1 MTSIGQMNDIFKQL
15 EECIKKCDSLSQDIK
30 VIKKGH
36 KQEVDATILAVKNGT
51 SMPISFQEI
60 YAITQATFA
69 AEESMNTGLTIQL
82 HHHK

>member
-1 MTSIGQMNDIFKQL
+1 VFCEGKTAIMNNFTSVVFGSG
-15 EECIKKCDSLSQDIK
+15 KKSKTQSYNG
-30 VIKKGH
+30 KKGH

-82 HHHK
+82 HNHK